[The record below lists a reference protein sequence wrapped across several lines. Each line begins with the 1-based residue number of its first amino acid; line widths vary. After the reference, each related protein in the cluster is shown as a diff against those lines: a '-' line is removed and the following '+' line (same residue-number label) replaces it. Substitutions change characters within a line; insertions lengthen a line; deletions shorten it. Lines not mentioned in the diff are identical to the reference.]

1 MHSRTF
7 ENNEAEAGDE
17 FLSVAYAIAS
27 NNLFVGLEHGE
38 WKRNSNLTSV
48 VVHIEKLLAVAIVEG
63 NALDRV
69 SLSLSAASL
78 KLLALRDDT
87 CVHSN
92 ADLGQVA
99 CRESR
104 RADLIFMEE
113 LNSTHADCVRVFE
126 PEADTFKWLD
136 HRCVFRVWPGK
147 VDVFICDI

>member
-27 NNLFVGLEHGE
+27 NDLFVGLEHGE
-38 WKRNSNLTSV
+38 WKRNSDLTSV
-48 VVHIEKLLAVAIVEG
+48 VVHIKKLLAVAVVEG

-78 KLLALRDDT
+78 ELPALRDDT
-87 CVHSN
+87 RVHSN

-99 CRESR
+99 C
-104 RADLIFMEE
+104 
-113 LNSTHADCVRVFE
+113 
-126 PEADTFKWLD
+126 
-136 HRCVFRVWPGK
+136 
-147 VDVFICDI
+147 